1 MKKVTSILLTFLLLV
16 SMLIPVA
23 FASYNENAP
32 RSVDDYTQYTIT
44 FDTQNTG
51 EITSYDSFDR
61 NNTEDTITLA
71 MEFVD
76 SLDLNSMGYS
86 YIEDACLAELSSYKN
101 AGNIQLEKYTVL
113 VPTSSS
119 KNYYGTVASHDFY
132 YDLTS
137 QADLRVDKKGP
148 SKSPSNSS
156 WSSWVEGAINLAVC
170 FVDNKWYTIPFSLVT
185 SALNLTGEGFK
196 VINDESFALYTLQY
210 HDVVT
215 RSIYREDGSALKLC
229 FMDQSGNLEFFVSFC
244 PVGGGFKQAV
254 YPIRK
259 PYDEEGLWSH
269 TLTKD
274 QILQAANIQASHNSC
289 AKYMLSLE
297 ESQIIDKWEK
307 A

>member
-1 MKKVTSILLTFLLLV
+1 
-16 SMLIPVA
+16 
-23 FASYNENAP
+23 
-32 RSVDDYTQYTIT
+32 
-44 FDTQNTG
+44 
-51 EITSYDSFDR
+51 
-61 NNTEDTITLA
+61 

-86 YIEDACLAELSSYKN
+86 YIEDACLAKLSSYKN

-137 QADLRVDKKGP
+137 QADLRVDKKAP

-297 ESQIIDKWEK
+297 ASQIIDKWEK

>member
-16 SMLIPVA
+16 SMLVPIA
-23 FASYNENAP
+23 FASYDENAP
-32 RSVDDYTQYTIT
+32 RSVDDYIQYTIT

-51 EITSYDSFDR
+51 EIASYDSFDG

-113 VPTSSS
+113 VPASSS
-119 KNYYGTVASHDFY
+119 KNYYGTVGIHDFY

-137 QADLRVDKKGP
+137 QADLRVDKEGP
-148 SKSPSNSS
+148 SKSASNSKWNS
-156 WSSWVEGAINLAVC
+156 WAEGAINLLVC
-170 FVDNKWYTIPFSLVT
+170 FVDNMWYTVPFTFIT
-185 SALNLTGEGFK
+185 SVLNLEGEGSK
-196 VINDESFALYTLQY
+196 VIHDGSYILYTLQY
-210 HDVVT
+210 YDVVT

-229 FMDQSGNLEFFVSFC
+229 FMDQGGNLEFFVNFC
-244 PVGGGFKQAV
+244 PVGGDFDKAFYQIA
-254 YPIRK
+254 K
-259 PYDEEGLWSH
+259 PYDEENLWSH
-269 TLTKD
+269 SLTKD

-289 AKYMLSLE
+289 VKHMLSLM
-297 ESQIIDKWEK
+297 ESQIIDKWENS
-307 A
+307 